1 LPQFETLI
9 LDEEGGVGMQAVVVY
24 ESMYGNTHVV
34 ADAIGR
40 GISSVL
46 DVKVVPVTEATTHEV
61 ALADLL
67 VVGGPTH
74 AHGMS
79 RRSTRKSAVNA
90 TRRPATTLTLDPGSE
105 GGVRD
110 WLASLP
116 PVKAKAV
123 AFDTRFKGPAAITGR
138 ASRGITRGL
147 RRRGFDVVAKP
158 ESFFVDKQN
167 CLLDGEE
174 DRAIAWGEQLA
185 AKLMAGGSPTSRT
198 RVAGL

>member
-1 LPQFETLI
+1 
-9 LDEEGGVGMQAVVVY
+9 MQAVVVY

-40 GISSVL
+40 GLGSFGNVT
-46 DVKVVPVTEATTHEV
+46 VVPVTEATTHGV
-61 ALADLL
+61 ASADLL

-79 RRSTRKSAVNA
+79 RPSTRKSAVNA
-90 TRRPATTLTLDPGSE
+90 TRRPTTTLALDPESHGP
-105 GGVRD
+105 GVRD

-123 AFDTRFKGPAAITGR
+123 AFDTRFTGPAAITGR
-138 ASRGITRGL
+138 ASRGIARGL
-147 RRRGFDVVAKP
+147 RRRGFQVVAKP

-167 CLLDGEE
+167 RLRAGEE
-174 DRAIAWGEQLA
+174 DRAVAWGEQLA
-185 AKLMAGGSPTSRT
+185 AKLMGGGFATTRSDTAGF
-198 RVAGL
+198 